1 MHCAVLHAEV
11 TQQLAETINLDEGR
25 NGEEGMEGGIEGGIE
40 GGMEGGRGRGR
51 DRGREEENRYCKLS
65 EKGFA
70 IDQAFYFKQI
80 CRTKSRSLKPST
92 SGLVAK

>member
-1 MHCAVLHAEV
+1 MRCAVLHAEV

-25 NGEEGMEGGIEGGIE
+25 NGEEGIEGGIE

-70 IDQAFYFKQI
+70 IGQAFYFKQI